1 MAECGNGNKQ
11 VTDMTTSSDP
21 ALAGRRILLVGGG
34 SGIGLATARLAAAA
48 DARLAVSVLDDAEA
62 AMLAAELPEVPTAVL
77 DVKRRDTV
85 KPTLEKLIA
94 ELGGAIDT
102 LIYCAGIILRG
113 PAESVSDDDWDQLI
127 EINLT
132 GCFRV
137 ARTAIPALRVSGQEP
152 SIVVISSQLG
162 IVGYRN
168 GAPYAA
174 SKSGLNGLVRSLALE
189 HAAEGLRVNAVG
201 PGPTTTPLTAATRA
215 DPAMRAEV
223 IGNIPMERYGEPSEI
238 AEVILFLASARAS
251 FVTGQLWCVDGGYVA
266 R

>member
-1 MAECGNGNKQ
+1 M
-11 VTDMTTSSDP
+11 
-21 ALAGRRILLVGGG
+21 
-34 SGIGLATARLAAAA
+34 
-48 DARLAVSVLDDAEA
+48 LAV
-62 AMLAAELPEVPTAVL
+62 ELPDVTTAVL
-77 DVKRRDTV
+77 DIRHRDAV
-85 KPTLEKLIA
+85 KPTLEKLIKP
-94 ELGGAIDT
+94 LDGAVDA

-113 PAESVSDDDWDQLI
+113 PAETVSDDDWDRLL

-137 ARTAIPALRVSGQEP
+137 VRTLIPALRTSGQAP

-162 IVGYRN
+162 IVGYQN

-174 SKSGLNGLVRSLALE
+174 SKSGLNGLIRSLALE

-201 PGPTTTPLTAATRA
+201 PGPTATPLNAATRA
-215 DPAMRAEV
+215 DPVIRAEV
-223 IGNIPMERYGEPSEI
+223 LGNIPMGRYGEPPEI